1 MRVLPSPV
9 AGVTVHGHGSPEFEQ
24 ALPEI
29 LGTAPRELLRAA
41 LPYSVIVLNR
51 GERTIS
57 FLGVRFD
64 MISAGRKQYSVVH
77 YADTLRN
84 PAKSD
89 FRPSTGRFICA
100 EPEYTSLV
108 LRGDV
113 APKTRGRMNLENLRQ
128 MLDMRASIDCVA
140 FADGQFVGPDS
151 QRSFD
156 RLVREREVEL
166 KFLDRLFDTPEL
178 EKLLYAAVEDPE
190 ERAIRNVAR
199 KVLEGFVSG
208 GPAEAITRAQAHR
221 CRIPLFR

>member
-1 MRVLPSPV
+1 MRVLPSAVP
-9 AGVTVHGHGSPEFEQ
+9 GVTVHGHGSPEFEE

-41 LPYSVIVLNR
+41 FPYSVIVLNR
-51 GERTIS
+51 GDRTIS

-64 MISAGRKQYSVVH
+64 MISTGRKQYSVVH

-108 LRGDV
+108 LRGEV

-128 MLDMRASIDCVA
+128 MVDMRASIDCVA

-151 QRSFD
+151 QHSFD
-156 RLVREREVEL
+156 RLVREREVEVA
-166 KFLDRLFDTPEL
+166 FLNRIFETPEL
-178 EKLLYAAVEDPE
+178 EKLLYNAVEDPA
-190 ERAIRNVAR
+190 ERVIRNIAR

-208 GPAEAITRAQAHR
+208 GRAEAMARARAHQ